1 MASRVYLEECI
12 EQVVAFL
19 NTTIQQFT
27 TIGAAAFT
35 SSSSSPS
42 KKKSPKKTNHYI
54 SPTSGANKKI
64 LSKMYTKWS
73 ELISLMVEMLSI
85 RPASLTDTLVLSS
98 TRLALGAF
106 FLENLSPGNS
116 NSTTLSTGGGQSN
129 EIQLNALKLTTTIFS
144 QYNGHRGMILE
155 ELLQS
160 IARLPT
166 SKRGEFFYHE
176 MKITFY

>member
-1 MASRVYLEECI
+1 MASKVYLEECI

-19 NTTIQQFT
+19 NATIQQFT
-27 TIGAAAFT
+27 TIGAAAY
-35 SSSSSPS
+35 SASASSPS
-42 KKKSPKKTNHYI
+42 KKKSPKKANNYI

-73 ELISLMVEMLSI
+73 ELIGLLVEMLTM
-85 RPASLTDTLVLSS
+85 RQGSLTDTLVLSS

-106 FLENLSPGNS
+106 FLENLSPGGS
-116 NSTTLSTGGGQSN
+116 NASVLSSSGQSN

-144 QYNGHRGMILE
+144 QYNSHRGMILE

-166 SKRGEFFYHE
+166 SKRGN
-176 MKITFY
+176 